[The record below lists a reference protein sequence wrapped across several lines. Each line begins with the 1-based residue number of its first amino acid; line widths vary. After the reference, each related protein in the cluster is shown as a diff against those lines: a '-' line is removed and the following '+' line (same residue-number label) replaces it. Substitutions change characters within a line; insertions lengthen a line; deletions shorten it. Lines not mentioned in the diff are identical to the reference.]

1 MTAEKSVFS
10 CCPATA
16 RGEARR
22 EALLEAARAIFLEK
36 GYSGTSLDEVVK
48 RTGGSKASVYK
59 YFGNKEGLLLRVLD
73 RYLSYVPGRTH
84 FALPDWEPGRGL
96 ERLRVI
102 IQGWIGTGVR
112 HPEYFRTYLILSGE
126 AAREGPTGMGVAL
139 RAQIC
144 AMNHRTR
151 TELARYLR
159 QGRKHGEIAASVDP
173 QHAALLIMSTLSG
186 LLAFWVLDPQ
196 AFSLRRAASRCLDDL
211 LARLRRSA

>member
-1 MTAEKSVFS
+1 MSQKQRRTQTGRRAVSEQRIIDAAMHVIGRKGTDRLTLSEVG
-10 CCPATA
+10 T
-16 RGEARR
+16 EA
-22 EALLEAARAIFLEK
+22 
-36 GYSGTSLDEVVK
+36 GYSRGRPAHL
-48 RTGGSKASVYK
+48 
-59 YFGNKEGLLLRVLD
+59 FGNKEGLLLRVLD

>member
-1 MTAEKSVFS
+1 MSQKQRRTQTGRRAVSEQRIIDAAMHVIGRKGTDRLTLSEVG
-10 CCPATA
+10 T
-16 RGEARR
+16 EA
-22 EALLEAARAIFLEK
+22 
-36 GYSGTSLDEVVK
+36 GYSRGLP
-48 RTGGSKASVYK
+48 AHL
-59 YFGNKEGLLLRVLD
+59 FGNKEGLLLRVLD

-84 FALPDWEPGRGL
+84 FALSDWEPGRGL